1 MPEDVMNKNYGVCTD
16 ALFARPSFLSGAAR
30 VLDMGGT
37 FDEYNES
44 ATPGEADAR
53 ALWGDWAVV
62 GEDMR
67 IAIEEVTASK

>member
-1 MPEDVMNKNYGVCTD
+1 MNSKYSFCTD
-16 ALFARPSFLSGAAR
+16 SLFARPSFVSGAAR

-37 FDEYNES
+37 FDEYNSSETS
-44 ATPGEADAR
+44 DEADAR

-67 IAIEEVTASK
+67 IAIEEVTR